1 MSHGN
6 FQTMS
11 PILPKEDSPMAKVEF
26 TDPRVEV
33 FITEKGLSKIKD
45 VQENL
50 MAKLPKEA
58 KKTVLKGAYTGMLDK
73 LRVPTPFEQQPTQY
87 CRIAISTLSGKRGIS
102 SNLGS
107 QDNGR
112 VERRLPLSSQH
123 CNVQYC
129 NKICHSNAV
138 Y

>member
-1 MSHGN
+1 
-6 FQTMS
+6 
-11 PILPKEDSPMAKVEF
+11 MAKVEF

-50 MAKLPKEA
+50 MAKLPEEA

-73 LRVPTPFEQQPTQY
+73 LRVPTPFEQQPIQS

-102 SNLGS
+102 SNLRS

-112 VERRLPLSSQH
+112 FERRLPLSSQH

-129 NKICHSNAV
+129 NKICHSNAAH
-138 Y
+138 

>member
-1 MSHGN
+1 
-6 FQTMS
+6 MS
-11 PILPKEDSPMAKVEF
+11 PILPKEENQMAKVDF
-26 TDPRVEV
+26 IDTRVEV
-33 FITEKGLSKIKD
+33 FITEEGLSKIKD
-45 VQENL
+45 VQANL
-50 MAKLPKEA
+50 MAKLPKGV
-58 KKTVLKGAYTGMLDK
+58 KTTSLKGAYTGMLDK

-102 SNLGS
+102 SNRGS

-129 NKICHSNAV
+129 NKICHSNAA

>member
-50 MAKLPKEA
+50 MAKLPEGA
-58 KKTVLKGAYTGMLDK
+58 KTTALKGAYTGMLDK
-73 LRVPTPFEQQPTQY
+73 LRVPTPFEQQPIQY
-87 CRIAISTLSGKRGIS
+87 CRIAISSLPGRRGIPS
-102 SNLGS
+102 HPRSPNTG
-107 QDNGR
+107 
-112 VERRLPLSSQH
+112 
-123 CNVQYC
+123 
-129 NKICHSNAV
+129 
-138 Y
+138 